1 MRNDSVL
8 LCSFIRNNAIDLA
21 RGISRIRT
29 TFNLAMPSV
38 FVLEDL
44 EDDSNVILTYNVQKG
59 QGLDFNEAIRDTIQ
73 VHRKKNTNTLYTLNA
88 LNEIIVNE
96 NGTLD
101 SSYQIDWE
109 EYHNTLVLL
118 RNQELC
124 IIPTKLKSIID
135 LK

>member
-21 RGISRIRT
+21 RAISRIKS
-29 TFNLAMPSV
+29 TFDLVMSSV

-44 EDDSNVILTYNVQKG
+44 DDESNVILTYNVSKN
-59 QGLDFNEAIRDTIQ
+59 QGIDFNEAIRDTIQ

-88 LNEIIVNE
+88 LNEIIIQE
-96 NGTLD
+96 NNVLD
-101 SSYQIDWE
+101 TSYQIDWD
-109 EYHNTLVLL
+109 EYNSTLILL
-118 RNQELC
+118 RSGELC

-135 LK
+135 LN

>member
-21 RGISRIRT
+21 RAISRIKS
-29 TFNLAMPSV
+29 TFDLAMASV

-44 EDDSNVILTYNVQKG
+44 NDESSVILTYNVSKN
-59 QGLDFNEAIRDTIQ
+59 QGIDFNEAIRDTIQ

-88 LNEIIVNE
+88 LNEIIIQE
-96 NGTLD
+96 NNVLD
-101 SSYQIDWE
+101 TSYQIDWD
-109 EYHNTLVLL
+109 EYNNTLILL
-118 RNQELC
+118 RNSELC

-135 LK
+135 LN

>member
-21 RGISRIRT
+21 RAISNIKGC
-29 TFNLAMPSV
+29 FKLSMSSV

-44 EDDSNVILTYNVQKG
+44 NNPDTVILTYNVQKN
-59 QGLDFNEAIRDTIQ
+59 QGIDFSEAIRDTIQ

-88 LNEIIVNE
+88 LNEIILQE
-96 NGTLD
+96 NGDLD
-101 SSYQIDWE
+101 ASYQIEWN
-109 EYHNTLVLL
+109 EYYNTLVLL
-118 RNQELC
+118 RNNELC
-124 IIPTKLKSIID
+124 VIPTKLKSIIE